1 MLFMRPPNQAADVLQ
16 FVRKFNEGI
25 RVEYKSAF
33 DESVRRSTAKMI
45 SAFANTLGGVALIG
59 VTTHSGI
66 PQEPI
71 QGFDIPNEEL
81 PLVIEQICLQG
92 INPPVIPKITQVPS
106 DIPGKCFL
114 VIEVDAS
121 PEAPHAIEN
130 SRRVYVRT
138 GNAANPYDLA
148 DVDTIIERF
157 TRRQAVEKIRIEL
170 IERQKARSA
179 YSLPSGS
186 KPKIAVSI
194 CPSFPHRPLAPR
206 QDIWQFASTETYRE
220 GRFVPGNSIRRTI
233 DGVNGST
240 KQGTAY
246 LDVGQHG
253 NVFWKAI
260 LEPRLLYA
268 NVPNSIFLPFSD
280 VFQLVLKCTVCAC
293 RLYRTVNYRGPIQ
306 IDMQIDNCAGSSMP
320 FLQERNQIFELD
332 SFRCVEPKV
341 SAQLQS
347 NSENLDAEDDVIE
360 VLQELLGQFCWS
372 FWQLEEPFP
381 DQEFHRYIASSARNW
396 GFR

>member
-1 MLFMRPPNQAADVLQ
+1 MLFLRPPTQAADVLQ
-16 FVRKFNEGI
+16 FARKFNEGI

-45 SAFANTLGGVALIG
+45 SALANTLGGVAVIG
-59 VTTHSGI
+59 VTTRNGI

-71 QGFDIPNEEL
+71 VGFDIPNEEL

-92 INPPVIPKITQVPS
+92 INPPVLPKITQVLS
-106 DIPGKCFL
+106 DTPGRCFL

-121 PEAPHAIEN
+121 TEAPHAIEN

-157 TRRQAVEKIRIEL
+157 TRRRGLEELRIEL
-170 IERQKARSA
+170 IARQNARSG
-179 YSLPSGS
+179 YSLLAGA

-194 CPSFPHRPLAPR
+194 CPTFPHRPLAPR
-206 QDIWQFASTETYRE
+206 QDIWQFTSSERYRG
-220 GRFVPGNSIRRTI
+220 GRFVPGNTIRRTN

-240 KQGTAY
+240 AQGMAY

-260 LEPRLLYA
+260 LEPRIAYA
-268 NVPNSIFLPFSD
+268 NVPESVCLPFGD
-280 VFQLVLKCTVCAC
+280 AFQSVLKCTVCAS
-293 RLYRTVNYRGPIQ
+293 RLYRAVNYRGPIQ
-306 IDMQIDNCAGSSMP
+306 IDVQMDRCAGSSMP
-320 FLQERNQIFELD
+320 FLQDPYQTFNLED
-332 SFRCVEPKV
+332 FRCIEPEV
-341 SAQLQS
+341 SAELQT
-347 NSENLDAEDDVIE
+347 NSENLDAEDDLIE

-372 FWQLEEPFP
+372 FWQPEGPFP
-381 DQEFHRYIASSARNW
+381 DEEFRRYIALSARQW